1 MNKTYE
7 YFKKREREHQKKQLK
22 RDEKFNEIIT
32 KEYKKTYKEIQNR
45 MDWWIGKYADD
56 NEITIDFAKEIISKT
71 DINDYKELA
80 KEYVKNKD
88 LSPRANREMRIY
100 NLKMKMARDE
110 LLQKYI
116 DLELGKLGTKAEDII
131 EEHIY
136 QEVEE
141 ELIRQAGILGK
152 DLIDKDRIE
161 KVTKYLTTQSHN
173 TTHFSEYLWTDIKEL
188 RNHLENGLNRTLLRG
203 EHPMTWKNEL
213 KRHYDK
219 RFGSAE
225 YAARRLAMTE
235 TAIAQNNIAID
246 TIKDNGYD
254 EVIVITEL
262 NACPLCKP
270 HDGSIV
276 KIDEAKPGD
285 NIPIWHPNC
294 RCTVAAY
301 YDYANDKSN
310 MKIKSYGAHNEYGA
324 LNEVNDPKGE
334 KREIHAKKYYESI
347 RKRNAEREIKR
358 VFNNVKDE
366 GFKEEDIEIVFNHIF
381 IKKHYLRV
389 EGKDEFAYMNFDPSY
404 DMAESWRRLSTGQ
417 NIQHHDII
425 LLKHELMES
434 TIMETKKIYYPEA
447 HDITNKKY
455 NYSYELKKWL
465 KENKERE
472 K

>member
-22 RDEKFNEIIT
+22 RDKKFNEIIT

-88 LSPRANREMRIY
+88 LSPRANKEMRIY

-116 DLELGKLGTKAEDII
+116 DLELGKLGTKAESII

-136 QEVEE
+136 EEVEE

-152 DLIDKDRIE
+152 DLIDKDRIG
-161 KVTKYLTTQSHN
+161 KVSKYLTTQSHN
-173 TTHFSEYLWTDIKEL
+173 TAHFSEYLWTDIKEL
-188 RNHLENGLNRTLLRG
+188 RNNLENGLNRTLLRG
-203 EHPMTWKNEL
+203 EHPMAWKNEL
-213 KRHYDK
+213 KRYYDK

-246 TIKDNGYD
+246 TIEENGYE

-262 NACPLCKP
+262 NACELCKP

-276 KIDEAKPGD
+276 KIDKAKPGE
-285 NIPIWHPNC
+285 NVPIWHPNC

-301 YDYANDKSN
+301 YDYADVVDLEEYTVNGKTYKVDGKHVVLDYSAHEKDVAKILANEFDVTVKMVPRVLHPQRISTPDYLIRNEKWDLKTVNSRGDKAFYNALRKSKKQANNFILELNGNYNNKWLDKQFDTIFKSRHYKNVDKIMILEN
-310 MKIKSYGAHNEYGA
+310 MKIK
-324 LNEVNDPKGE
+324 K
-334 KREIHAKKYYESI
+334 
-347 RKRNAEREIKR
+347 IKTR
-358 VFNNVKDE
+358 
-366 GFKEEDIEIVFNHIF
+366 
-381 IKKHYLRV
+381 
-389 EGKDEFAYMNFDPSY
+389 
-404 DMAESWRRLSTGQ
+404 
-417 NIQHHDII
+417 
-425 LLKHELMES
+425 
-434 TIMETKKIYYPEA
+434 
-447 HDITNKKY
+447 
-455 NYSYELKKWL
+455 
-465 KENKERE
+465 
-472 K
+472 